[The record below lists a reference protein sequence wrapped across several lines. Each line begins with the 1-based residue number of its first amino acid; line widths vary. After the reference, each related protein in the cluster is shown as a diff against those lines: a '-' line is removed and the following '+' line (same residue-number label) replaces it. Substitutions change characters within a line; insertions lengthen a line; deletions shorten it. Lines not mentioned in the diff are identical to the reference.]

1 MKKQPYL
8 TDFPLHIFGL
18 IKRKKQASIREA
30 RQRITRDSLS
40 GYALLFEH
48 VLGSDFLEQIDQT
61 KRHRSYGNVP
71 VFWAWLAQVLDQNA
85 SCGKALAM
93 LQSWYQAAGL
103 PVPTGGT
110 SSYCKGRSR
119 ISTSFLEAIF
129 EKTSKE
135 LVRLE
140 RDEDHWK
147 GMALKAIDGSSV
159 QLLDT
164 VLNQGVYP
172 QPGSQKEG
180 CGFPVMGMMG
190 LVNLSHGG
198 WEGMETSVWSEHD
211 ATVAPR
217 LLRCIEE
224 NDLIMADRAF
234 CSYEYIARITT
245 ERKAHV
251 LMRLHQARH
260 RKLDWRAGKKIG
272 ANQRLVTWSKPKVQ
286 PAKSELS
293 KKQWKALPEEMTMRL
308 IKVGYQDRCGKK
320 RTIVVV
326 TDLLDPNLHDGMK
339 LTELYTRRW
348 EIEEKLRDVKT
359 TMGMELFTVKSPD
372 MAHKTMLM
380 MMIAYNLIRC
390 LMQSAARDAEVPVHH
405 LSFKGTLDLVTSCYG
420 HFKSMAKTC
429 KKRVQYRA
437 KIIRVIATKRLN
449 IRPYRNE
456 PRAVK
461 RRPKSYQL
469 LTKPRHIF
477 EQIAH
482 KASHRSTA

>member
-1 MKKQPYL
+1 
-8 TDFPLHIFGL
+8 
-18 IKRKKQASIREA
+18 
-30 RQRITRDSLS
+30 
-40 GYALLFEH
+40 
-48 VLGSDFLEQIDQT
+48 
-61 KRHRSYGNVP
+61 
-71 VFWAWLAQVLDQNA
+71 
-85 SCGKALAM
+85 M

-164 VLNQGVYP
+164 APNQGVYP
-172 QPGSQKEG
+172 QPGGQKEG

-359 TMGMELFTVKSPD
+359 TMGMELFAVKSPD

-482 KASHRSTA
+482 KASHRSCA